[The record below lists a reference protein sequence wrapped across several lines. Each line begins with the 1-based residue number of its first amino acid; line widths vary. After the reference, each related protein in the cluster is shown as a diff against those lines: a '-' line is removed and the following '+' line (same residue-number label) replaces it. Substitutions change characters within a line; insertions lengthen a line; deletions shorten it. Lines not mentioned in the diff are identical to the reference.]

1 MATLSIDNK
10 SYDIEQLSDEA
21 KAQVASLQYVEAEL
35 QRLGATIAVFQTA
48 RNAYLS
54 VLRPLLASAN
64 GQEIKPQ
71 QH

>member
-21 KAQVASLQYVEAEL
+21 KAQVVSLQYVETEL
-35 QRLGATIAVFQTA
+35 QRLNATIAVFQTA

-54 VLRPLLASAN
+54 ALRPMLASAN